1 MNNLV
6 IENFKSIMVY
16 IRNYPDDS
24 DLSQIFLALKDA
36 IQNSD
41 NDIIVQR
48 IKRNMPEMANWVQE
62 GLGSIKYHDSLMVE
76 QFLCDCLETLLEAVE
91 QKNAQ
96 LIYDLSDMLQGM
108 PDLEFWGSSKN
119 MRLYWGN
126 YVEPVK
132 KKWRLERLDRYQPE
146 RFF

>member
-24 DLSQIFLALKDA
+24 DLSQIFVALKDA

-48 IKRNMPEMANWVQE
+48 IKRNMPNPEYWE
-62 GLGSIKYHDSLMVE
+62 SPKS
-76 QFLCDCLETLLEAVE
+76 
-91 QKNAQ
+91 
-96 LIYDLSDMLQGM
+96 
-108 PDLEFWGSSKN
+108 
-119 MRLYWGN
+119 MRNYWGN
-126 YVEPVK
+126 YVKPVK
-132 KKWRLERLDRYQPE
+132 KKWRIERLDYIKGIMK
-146 RFF
+146 